1 MSTAAVSAP
10 LAPSGAPARHRRTL
24 PRPLA
29 SILMAAVIGLG
40 LFAAVTPTPLY
51 PVYSADWA
59 LSPLALTLVYATYAV
74 GVLAALL
81 VAGSVSD
88 DVGRRPVLLVS
99 IAALMASTVLFAV
112 ATSVAWLFAAR
123 GVQGLATGVAIS
135 AASAALLDLHPRR
148 DPSAAGLANAVAS
161 SAGIA
166 FGILVAALLVG
177 LGSAPL
183 VLPYVALFGLLAV
196 VLLGVVWMPEPVRD
210 RRRIGWRIQRPRVP
224 VAVRAPFFLAGL
236 TVLTT
241 WSLGGLFF
249 SLGPA
254 LGARLLGSTD
264 AVISTVGIVA
274 LATSAALSQ
283 LVLRRTAPWLGAL
296 LGSVALVVGVS
307 FIVLAASLGSGP
319 TYLVGSAIAGVGFG
333 IGFLGGLRALAGAIP
348 PELRASVMSAF
359 YTVAY
364 VSLSV
369 PAVLAGLVVGR
380 LGLEATFV
388 VFGVVVAVLAVPT
401 GVLAWR
407 LRPTRAPFGI
417 DARRSRR

>member
-1 MSTAAVSAP
+1 M
-10 LAPSGAPARHRRTL
+10 
-24 PRPLA
+24 
-29 SILMAAVIGLG
+29 
-40 LFAAVTPTPLY
+40 
-51 PVYSADWA
+51 
-59 LSPLALTLVYATYAV
+59 
-74 GVLAALL
+74 
-81 VAGSVSD
+81 
-88 DVGRRPVLLVS
+88 
-99 IAALMASTVLFAV
+99 
-112 ATSVAWLFAAR
+112 
-123 GVQGLATGVAIS
+123 
-135 AASAALLDLHPRR
+135 
-148 DPSAAGLANAVAS
+148 AS

-183 VLPYVALFGLLAV
+183 VLPYIALLGLLAV
-196 VLLGVVWMPEPVRD
+196 ALLGVVWMPEPVRD

-224 VAVRAPFFLAGL
+224 AAVRAPFLLAAL

-249 SLGPA
+249 SVGPA

-264 AVISTVGIVA
+264 AVVSTLGIVA

-283 LVLRRTAPWLGAL
+283 VVLRRTAPWLGAL

-307 FIVLAASLGSGP
+307 LIVLAASLGSGP
-319 TYLVGSAIAGVGFG
+319 TYLGGSAIAGVGFG

-388 VFGVVVAVLAVPT
+388 VFGVVVALLAVPT

-407 LRPTRAPFGI
+407 LRRARTR
-417 DARRSRR
+417 